1 MTVPVKPAAGTNDT
15 IPVTTSTEN
24 RPSAVTRVV
33 AEQFGAT
40 SVGKHNLT
48 EEATKVELVPIA
60 VESLA
65 RTFKN

>member
-1 MTVPVKPAAGTNDT
+1 VRD
-15 IPVTTSTEN
+15 
-24 RPSAVTRVV
+24 V
-33 AEQFGAT
+33 AEQLGAT
-40 SVGKHNLT
+40 SVGKHSLT